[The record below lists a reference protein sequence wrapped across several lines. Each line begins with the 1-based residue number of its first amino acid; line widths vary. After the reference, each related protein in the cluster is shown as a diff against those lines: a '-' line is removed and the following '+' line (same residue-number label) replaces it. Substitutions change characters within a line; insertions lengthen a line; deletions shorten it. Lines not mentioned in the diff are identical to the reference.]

1 VGNSWPDKLAIA
13 AGDDAVAVGGLDAG
27 ASGQFRERQC
37 SPGAMDAR
45 AGQDAEGQCPT
56 QMKKNHTMGWRRRR
70 ASHYGAIVN
79 ANCFSLGN
87 FNWHHPPERQEIGK
101 TRALR
106 LVKEGWLALG

>member
-1 VGNSWPDKLAIA
+1 MPY
-13 AGDDAVAVGGLDAG
+13 
-27 ASGQFRERQC
+27 
-37 SPGAMDAR
+37 AMNN
-45 AGQDAEGQCPT
+45 
-56 QMKKNHTMGWRRRR
+56 NHTMGWRRR

-79 ANCFSLGN
+79 ANCSSLGN